1 MTQQARL
8 IFDKAFNLKKAAN
21 ELDSEEKFK
30 EADELFKEADE
41 FLETLCP
48 ECSGF
53 GEIPKAFMPS
63 NPNLI
68 DEPYKVCSC
77 CHGSGLAE

>member
-30 EADELFKEADE
+30 EADEL
-41 FLETLCP
+41 LETLCP